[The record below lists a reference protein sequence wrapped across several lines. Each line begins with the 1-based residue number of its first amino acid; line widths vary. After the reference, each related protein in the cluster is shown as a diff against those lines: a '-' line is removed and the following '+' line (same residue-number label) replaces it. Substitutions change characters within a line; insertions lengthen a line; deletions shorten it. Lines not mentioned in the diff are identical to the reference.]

1 MRIVKLLGIT
11 SIILVALIAC
21 SLQNEEQINKIVIEK
36 RELVDD
42 SFIIYKEITDHN
54 QLKEINEFLDNI
66 QWEQVE
72 IDITLPNYK
81 VTVQNKDVYKIW
93 KNKHVDIIEVIY
105 NDTNYSSLSKSDSEK
120 LFHLLMGTSL
130 VDEE

>member
-36 RELVDD
+36 RALVDD

>member
-1 MRIVKLLGIT
+1 MRILKLMGIT
-11 SIILVALIAC
+11 SIILLALIAC
-21 SLQNEEQINKIVIEK
+21 SSQNEEQINKIVIEK

-42 SFIIYKEITDHN
+42 SFIIYKEITDQN

-66 QWEQVE
+66 KWEQVE
-72 IDITLPNYK
+72 IDITLPDYK

-93 KNKHVDIIEVIY
+93 KNKHVDIIEVIF
-105 NDTNYSSLSKSDSEK
+105 NDTNYSSLSKPDSEK
-120 LFHLLMGTSL
+120 MFHLLMGTSL

>member
-36 RELVDD
+36 RELVDG

>member
-120 LFHLLMGTSL
+120 LFHLLIGTSL

>member
-21 SLQNEEQINKIVIEK
+21 SFQNEEQINKIVIEK
-36 RELVDD
+36 RALVDD

>member
-1 MRIVKLLGIT
+1 MRILKLMGIT

-21 SLQNEEQINKIVIEK
+21 SSQNEEQINKIVIEK
-36 RELVDD
+36 RALVDD